1 MLHYDRIDVSEE
13 IEVAKCNRSKEG
25 TIYHYWYFRQGHFL
39 LGRVTQFQKSI
50 CNGCNDLLMLS
61 LDISGIT
68 IFTVKGI
75 DYYCIISGISKS
87 DPIYWLQNYVSDDFG
102 LI

>member
-13 IEVAKCNRSKEG
+13 IEVAKCNRSKEC
-25 TIYHYWYFRQGHFL
+25 TIYHYWYFRQGFK
-39 LGRVTQFQKSI
+39 FQKSV

>member
-1 MLHYDRIDVSEE
+1 
-13 IEVAKCNRSKEG
+13 
-25 TIYHYWYFRQGHFL
+25 
-39 LGRVTQFQKSI
+39 
-50 CNGCNDLLMLS
+50 MLS